1 MARTEQTVLVH
12 ARGLTYRVGHHT
24 ILEDLNM
31 EIHRGEFVAILGPN
45 GAGKTTLIRLILG
58 ILRPTEGILTVMGY
72 PPHRMPRAVRKRIGY
87 VPQLLSLD
95 LSVPVTVE
103 EVVRMGRYVHAGWLG
118 RPGKADEEAVQRAL
132 VRVGLKGMEKRL
144 LRELSGGQRQ
154 RVFLARALATEP
166 ELLVLDEP
174 TTSLDPSMTEGLY
187 DLLQD
192 LRKTL
197 DLTVILV
204 SHDVGIVMER
214 ADTVACL
221 AGRLVAH
228 GRPRDV
234 LTRATLECMYGKHAV
249 AFGHGVLPH
258 MIVDPHPPSE
268 DTAP

>member
-1 MARTEQTVLVH
+1 MAPDRFTVVR
-12 ARGLTYRVGHHT
+12 ARHLSYRIGRHV
-24 ILEDLNM
+24 ILQDLNFDV
-31 EIHRGEFVAILGPN
+31 HRGEFVAILGPN

-58 ILRPTEGILTVMGY
+58 ILRPTSGELTVLGH
-72 PPHRMPRAVRKRIGY
+72 PPHRMPRSLRRRIGY
-87 VPQLLSLD
+87 VPQLLALD

-103 EVVRMGRYVHAGWLG
+103 EVVRMGRYVHAGWTGRLG
-118 RPGKADEEAVQRAL
+118 SADREAVRRAL
-132 VRVGLKGMEKRL
+132 ARVGLEGLERRM

-187 DLLQD
+187 DLLQE
-192 LRKTL
+192 LRKSL

-221 AGRLVAH
+221 SGRLVAH

-268 DTAP
+268 ENAS

>member
-1 MARTEQTVLVH
+1 MDRDREVVIR
-12 ARGLTYRVGHHT
+12 ARGLTYRLGRQT
-24 ILEDLNM
+24 ILEDLAF
-31 EIHRGEFVAILGPN
+31 EIRKGTFVAILGPN

-58 ILRPTEGILTVMGY
+58 ILRPTEGEITVFGVA
-72 PPHRMPRAVRKRIGY
+72 PSRMSRSLRRKIGY

-95 LSVPVTVE
+95 LSAPITVE
-103 EVVRMGRYVHAGWLG
+103 EVVRMGRYVHLGWVG
-118 RPGKADEEAVQRAL
+118 RMRKEDHIAVQRAL
-132 VRVGLKGMEKRL
+132 AQVGLEGRERQL

-192 LRKTL
+192 LQKQL
-197 DLTVILV
+197 GLTVLLV

-221 AGRLVAH
+221 SGRLVAH
-228 GRPRDV
+228 GRPADV

-258 MIVDPHPPSE
+258 MIVDPHPHGKES
-268 DTAP
+268 